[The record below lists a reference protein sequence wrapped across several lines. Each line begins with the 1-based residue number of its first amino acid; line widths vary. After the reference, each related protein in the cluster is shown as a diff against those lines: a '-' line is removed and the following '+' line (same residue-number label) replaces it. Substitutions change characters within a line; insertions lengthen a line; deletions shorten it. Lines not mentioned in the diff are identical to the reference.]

1 MATYSILTF
10 MGGVLVGMG
19 IAMLLVVSAML
30 IWSKYGDTR
39 R

>member
-1 MATYSILTF
+1 METYSILTF
-10 MGGVLVGMG
+10 VGGVLVGMG

>member
-19 IAMLLVVSAML
+19 TAMLMVVLAMVM
-30 IWSKYGDTR
+30 WSKYGDTR